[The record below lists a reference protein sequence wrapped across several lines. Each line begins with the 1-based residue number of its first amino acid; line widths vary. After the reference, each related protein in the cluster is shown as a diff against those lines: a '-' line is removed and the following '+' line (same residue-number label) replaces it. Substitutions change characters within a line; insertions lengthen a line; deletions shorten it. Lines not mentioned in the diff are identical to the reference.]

1 MERTKAQKRPRLP
14 AEPPRKTDR
23 KRDHRRRRDSQEGAS
38 DSEDSEDLRYRLDF
52 NQQAL
57 DPSMARW
64 QARSDA
70 MQALAKVMA
79 IDGVRAS
86 EKAATIEFQG
96 ELLAFQMEEDT
107 LREDVQ
113 AAIAADQRRLRQ
125 RKGR

>member
-1 MERTKAQKRPRLP
+1 
-14 AEPPRKTDR
+14 
-23 KRDHRRRRDSQEGAS
+23 
-38 DSEDSEDLRYRLDF
+38 
-52 NQQAL
+52 
-57 DPSMARW
+57 MARW

-70 MQALAKVMA
+70 MQALAKVMT